1 MEAEGAEG
9 TARSAVRCGAH
20 DPGWVTPY
28 SRCVP
33 LSFPPPPHPT
43 AHSGVSAWRKT
54 PRNLCGGAQGALI
67 LKGTPGAGGVKR
79 GVGEGKGGGVNPR
92 GPSAASPSPR
102 RVPPSPRIP
111 QGSCFQSSR
120 REKYGNVFKTHLL
133 GRPLVRVTGAENV
146 RKILMGEHHLVSTE
160 WPRST
165 RMLLGPNTVANSIGD
180 IHRHKRKVRRTPTR
194 VRGVLAGGEGGRELW
209 LKGGRGGHCVPF
221 FLSPLSSPLSPPTH
235 SRGRSR
241 VGSPLPLRARSE
253 PLRNLK
259 GRWRRKK
266 EIGEGGGTRGF
277 PLVLLLQRED
287 WPCDHPPLVASKPTR
302 GRDTRGVGWRP
313 SAGTERS

>member
-20 DPGWVTPY
+20 DPGWVTLY

-209 LKGGRGGHCVPF
+209 LKGGRGGIAFPSSSLRSLL
-221 FLSPLSSPLSPPTH
+221 LSPRRPT
-235 SRGRSR
+235 R
-241 VGSPLPLRARSE
+241 VGGPAWVPPSLCVRARS
-253 PLRNLK
+253 L
-259 GRWRRKK
+259 
-266 EIGEGGGTRGF
+266 
-277 PLVLLLQRED
+277 
-287 WPCDHPPLVASKPTR
+287 
-302 GRDTRGVGWRP
+302 
-313 SAGTERS
+313 